1 MLRWQVSVP
10 MAVPVGDSPRLFGPW
25 NRQDGAGVNHSSCWR
40 SGRPGLKIA
49 EMFHKRVPDMHYI
62 KKFQVV
68 PGSKVDLGRIDAGFK
83 DIHENHKQAL
93 PEIEA
98 YTEKLHDLQ
107 YLMYAEGKR
116 SLLICLQGR
125 DAAGKDGTINH
136 VLGAMNPQG
145 CPVSG
150 FKVPSTEEAAH
161 DFLWRYH
168 KHTPARGQVAIF
180 NRSHYEDVLVVR
192 VHNLVSK
199 AVWSKRYEHI
209 NNFEKLLF
217 DNGTHILKFYLHI
230 DAEEQLKRFKRRID
244 DPARHW
250 KISEGDYAE
259 RPYWDAYTEAFEA
272 ALSHCSTEH
281 APWFV
286 IPSNHKWFRNLAI
299 SRIVCEALE
308 GLNMRFPEP
317 TVDIDE
323 IKRKYHS
330 IVEQEEA
337 EGGGEP
343 GRDGG

>member
-1 MLRWQVSVP
+1 MKYSRK
-10 MAVPVGDSPRLFGPW
+10 F
-25 NRQDGAGVNHSSCWR
+25 
-40 SGRPGLKIA
+40 
-49 EMFHKRVPDMHYI
+49 RVE
-62 KKFQVV
+62 
-68 PGSKVDLGRIDAGFK
+68 PGSKVNLDKIDAGFRDK
-83 DIHENHKQAL
+83 HESHQHAL

-98 YTEKLHDLQ
+98 YSRKLHDLQ

-145 CPVSG
+145 CTVTG
-150 FKVPSTEEAAH
+150 FKVPSKEEAAH

-168 KHTPARGQVAIF
+168 RATPGTGQVAIF

-192 VHNLVSK
+192 VHDLVPK
-199 AVWSKRYEHI
+199 KVWSKRYEHI
-209 NNFEKLLF
+209 NNFEKLLH

-230 DAEEQLKRFKRRID
+230 DRDEQLQRFKQRID

-259 RPYWDAYTEAFEA
+259 RPFWDAYTDAFQVLLEK
-272 ALSHCSTEH
+272 CSTEY

-299 SRIVCEALE
+299 SKIVVETLE
-308 GLNMRFPEP
+308 KLDMQFPAP
-317 TVDIDE
+317 TVSIEE
-323 IKRKYHS
+323 IRQKFHQA
-330 IVEQEEA
+330 EQAEA
-337 EGGGEP
+337 GK
-343 GRDGG
+343 